1 MTLLLAKTTVEYQP
15 ILQPNENRNSS
26 LYGEKI
32 TRDDI
37 LHLPL
42 ALQVKHLLNAIDL
55 TRVNNI
61 DVCINSSELWIR
73 TTKHKKNVVSD
84 CRNFVSWI
92 LKQNRNANIESLDE
106 NDYIRYLNFVESKDV
121 SNGHLVNIETSL
133 RLLQGA
139 MTILNVGIPFC
150 TRERL
155 YTSNSKESVSNR
167 AYTDAEIASIRKYAS
182 EEACKAINLMLNLGL
197 IVKEAVNIRAEHF
210 VVNENGITLSLIDG
224 QGVSRGGCSRYIQVP
239 MEFETDL
246 LIMLKDKHGYDKLIN
261 MKESGVR
268 NAINKACIKANVP
281 SGRGCNGFRHSF
293 ARNRINSL
301 LNKNE
306 LEMLEVILN
315 KMRSLENSFNTKQ
328 GRIDKGFKGENQATF
343 KNLREKLMIVLG
355 ELGCNNYK
363 TMWHMA
369 LRYYN

>member
-1 MTLLLAKTTVEYQP
+1 MSLILVKSTVEYQS
-15 ILQPNENRNSS
+15 ILQPYENCNSS
-26 LYGEKI
+26 LYKEKI
-32 TRDDI
+32 KRDDI

-42 ALQVKHLLNAIDL
+42 ALQVKHLLNAIDQ
-55 TRVNNI
+55 TRINNVDACVNN
-61 DVCINSSELWIR
+61 SELWIR

-92 LKQNRNANIESLDE
+92 LNQNSNATIESLNE
-106 NDYIRYLNFVESKDV
+106 NDYIRYLSFVESKNV

-139 MTILNVGIPFC
+139 MTHLKVGMTFC

-167 AYTDAEIASIRKYAS
+167 AYTDEEIASIRKYAS
-182 EEACKAINLMLNLGL
+182 DEACKAINLMLNLGL
-197 IVKEAVNIRAEHF
+197 IVQEAVNIRAEHF

-224 QGVSRGGCSRYIQVP
+224 QGVSRGGCSRFIQVP
-239 MEFETDL
+239 AEFETDL
-246 LIMLKDKHGYDKLIN
+246 IIMLKDKHGYDKLIN
-261 MKESGVR
+261 MKVSGVR
-268 NAINKACIKANVP
+268 NAINKACIKANIP

-301 LNKNE
+301 LNESE

-315 KMRSLENSFNTKQ
+315 KMRNLEGNFNVKQ
-328 GRIDKGFKGENQATF
+328 GRIDKGFKGESLVTF
-343 KNLREKLMIVLG
+343 KELREKLMIVLG